1 MGSGKQE
8 IWIWNNREKF
18 KNIGVCIGVGGTL
31 DIWAGKKKRAPKL
44 VQNLG
49 LEWLYRVIIEPKRIF
64 RVLKIFNFL
73 NKLFIERWKKYF

>member
-31 DIWAGKKKRAPKL
+31 DIWAGKKKSTKISSKSWIRM
-44 VQNLG
+44 
-49 LEWLYRVIIEPKRIF
+49 VIQSD
-64 RVLKIFNFL
+64 N
-73 NKLFIERWKKYF
+73 